1 MLRDGSSG
9 GVTAIE
15 PEPTEPE
22 LPEPEMSRPE
32 VSEPEVSEPEVSEPK
47 VSEPEISGPE
57 PTVLDREPAAPH
69 PIGGFDA
76 LLDDAD
82 ASADEVDTGEELTVA
97 SIFDFSDRVRPQRP
111 RTSVLGWLS
120 LAFSFLAPPLGLVLS
135 IIARVWAHHRHGWRT
150 WPVTLAT
157 VVAVLLT
164 AAIVVAGFLVGI
176 RSTQTAGVDAIVADS
191 AAFCAALDE
200 TPGVLDVAG
209 YGWPS
214 EVGTVDESIAA
225 MTAYRDRW
233 TELAELAPSA
243 IASGAGSIAD
253 VASALVDNA
262 ESTRSVDRQ
271 RNLDAISAVT
281 NTSGIPAYTAV
292 YCR

>member
-22 LPEPEMSRPE
+22 LPEPET
-32 VSEPEVSEPEVSEPK
+32 
-47 VSEPEISGPE
+47 SEPEISGPA
-57 PTVLDREPAAPH
+57 PTVLDSEPAAPH
-69 PIGGFDA
+69 PTGGFDA

-82 ASADEVDTGEELTVA
+82 ASDGVDTGEELTVA

-120 LAFSFLAPPLGLVLS
+120 LAFAFLAPPLGLVLS

-271 RNLDAISAVT
+271 RNLDAISAAT